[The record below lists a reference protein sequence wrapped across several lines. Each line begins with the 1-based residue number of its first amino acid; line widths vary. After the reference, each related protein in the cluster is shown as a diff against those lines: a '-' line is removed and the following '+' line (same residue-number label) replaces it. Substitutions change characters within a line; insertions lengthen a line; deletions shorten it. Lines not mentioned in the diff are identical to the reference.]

1 MVGVGGTGIGGW
13 GGRWWGA
20 LEVEGG
26 GRAVAVC
33 VWGSD
38 DGRGCFGGVR
48 SMQMGGASGGGVV
61 GVGRGCVGV
70 GGWAVVRVALVGE
83 CGWGSG
89 GAVRSMVGGVCVV
102 FARHVQLSWVVWHR
116 NWGGLGV
123 CMVQCWCSVLRRC
136 CRSVVILGWVTVRRV
151 VHRVLMRCSRE
162 VRCEGRCVFIQ
173 VWMARWYPRTNIPQS
188 KLFCWAG
195 RVGVWMVMCGY
206 LSGKSWWVCA
216 ARAARVQKCLRS
228 CSRSGYLL
236 LSESR

>member
-1 MVGVGGTGIGGW
+1 MLWSVGAGTDGWGGGDRHWGVGGEVVGGSR
-13 GGRWWGA
+13 GG
-20 LEVEGG
+20 GG

-70 GGWAVVRVALVGE
+70 GGWAVVRVALAGE

-151 VHRVLMRCSRE
+151 VHRVLMRCSRGCG
-162 VRCEGRCVFIQ
+162 VRGGACSSRFGWRGG
-173 VWMARWYPRTNIPQS
+173 IPERIFHSQS
-188 KLFCWAG
+188 CF
-195 RVGVWMVMCGY
+195 VGWG
-206 LSGKSWWVCA
+206 GWVC
-216 ARAARVQKCLRS
+216 
-228 CSRSGYLL
+228 GW
-236 LSESR
+236 